1 MCKAVKITDKNVNI
15 GAPVWPMWLQNQ
27 LEIQK
32 LYCGTFY
39 NLNKFSHFLQ
49 LLKKQA
55 HINENERESET
66 ESTLQFLLWIWEER
80 WRQLSHVITV
90 NSMWEKKLL
99 PYPLCFMHSC

>member
-1 MCKAVKITDKNVNI
+1 MCKVVKITDKNVNI

-55 HINENERESET
+55 HINENEREWDREYSAI
-66 ESTLQFLLWIWEER
+66 F
-80 WRQLSHVITV
+80 VV
-90 NSMWEKKLL
+90 NMRGKVTTAVSWNN
-99 PYPLCFMHSC
+99 C